1 MWATSPR
8 WASSGYHAKCHEGC
22 YQKHTNPLNGG
33 TISSDISGYHATF
46 TKGTAL
52 SENDRGTAWHIMCE
66 LALKFTL

>member
-33 TISSDISGYHATF
+33 TSSSDISGYHADF
-46 TKGTAL
+46 HEEHGTVD
-52 SENDRGTAWHIMCE
+52 EWQRRGMACVN
-66 LALKFTL
+66 